1 MDSGAGS
8 NGGCGGGG
16 GAGSMVKNVFEGR
29 PPLIVS
35 FSTVFEIA

>member
-1 MDSGAGS
+1 MVEAVMVVTEVVVH
-8 NGGCGGGG
+8 G

-35 FSTVFEIA
+35 FLAVFEIA